1 MPVSFYEVIWIFLV
15 YAFLGWCVEVAF
27 AAVKLREFVNRGFL
41 NGPACPI
48 YGCGVLLLVV
58 VLTPLKQSYILLF
71 LGAFILASAIEFIT
85 GFLLEKL
92 FHNKWWDYSE
102 RKFNICGYVCPLFSI
117 LWGLGC
123 ILVLKVIH
131 PAIYKLIR
139 IFPKLPG
146 MIILVVFCIVF
157 VVDLVITVASILKFN
172 QRLALLDEVAGKI
185 KNISN
190 EIGENIYEGVTVA
203 VEKGEELKENVD
215 IRAAELRENIDNRT
229 AEFKENIDNKTAGFK
244 DALLEKKAERAKLQ
258 QEYNRL
264 MAENV
269 SFGMKRLMRA
279 FPKMKSNAYQET
291 LLKWKKY
298 WGEKRKQG
306 DNSMN

>member
-1 MPVSFYEVIWIFLV
+1 MPVSFYEVAWIFLI

-41 NGPACPI
+41 NGPVCPI
-48 YGCGVLLLVV
+48 YGCGVLLLVI

-71 LGAFILASAIEFIT
+71 LGAFVLATAIEFIT

-92 FHNKWWDYSE
+92 FHNKWWDYSD
-102 RKFNICGYVCPLFSI
+102 RKFNICGYVCPLFSV

-123 ILVLKVIH
+123 IVVLKVIH
-131 PAIYKLIR
+131 PIIYKLIR
-139 IFPKLPG
+139 LVPELAGIAVL
-146 MIILVVFCIVF
+146 IILSIVF
-157 VVDLVITVASILKFN
+157 VADLVITVASILKFN
-172 QRLALLDEVAGKI
+172 RRLALLDEIAGKMKI
-185 KNISN
+185 ISN

-203 VEKGEELKENVD
+203 VEKGEELRENVD
-215 IRAAELRENIDNRT
+215 IKAAELRENMDNKAAEFKENIDNRT
-229 AEFKENIDNKTAGFK
+229 AEFK
-244 DALLEKKAERAKLQ
+244 DALLEKKAEKAKLQ

-264 MAENV
+264 MMENV

-279 FPKMKSNAYQET
+279 FPKMKSNLYQES

-298 WGEKRKQG
+298 WSKSTSH
-306 DNSMN
+306 D